1 MIDIAVEIE
10 EVGHINI
17 VRTERVLVGVGAPG
31 EGREGTRGSTGTTV
45 RECRGEG
52 WAATLLIDYIGVG
65 VAHGQRMAVLLG
77 DVDQDSIDA
86 EADTTVGVSTL
97 G

>member
-1 MIDIAVEIE
+1 MIDVAVEIE
-10 EVGHINI
+10 EVGHIDVI
-17 VRTERVLVGVGAPG
+17 RTEGILVGVGTPG
-31 EGREGTRGSTGTTV
+31 EGREGTRGSAGATMG
-45 RECRGEG
+45 ECRGEG

-65 VAHGQRMAVLLG
+65 VAHGQGMAVLLG

-86 EADTTVGVSTL
+86 EADATVGVSTL